1 MKRHA
6 RPLGDELRQLRTRHG
21 LSLRALAAQAGIS
34 NPYLSQIERGEKTPS
49 PRILNALAGPLGVTE
64 QHLLVLAGVIA
75 ATPTGTPGV
84 IASDDRLTAPQ
95 RDALLAVYSAFVAA
109 NNT

>member
-1 MKRHA
+1 MKSHA
-6 RPLGDELRQLRTRHG
+6 LRLGDELRRLRTRQG

-49 PRILNALAGPLGVTE
+49 PRILQALAGPLGVTE
-64 QHLLVLAGVIA
+64 QHLLVLAGVIPS
-75 ATPTGTPGV
+75 TPTGTRAV
-84 IASDDRLTAPQ
+84 IASDDQLTPAQ
-95 RDALLAVYSAFVAA
+95 REALLAVYSAFVAV